1 MEVPIYL
8 FRRKL
13 PENERMGGRLSIM
26 GRKKNYIFTNKK
38 HSERAIMST
47 ILGVISLIS
56 LIAAVFL
63 AYEKEG
69 NIPAGYGV
77 AGFLIAVFSV
87 TGLVL
92 GIVTA
97 MEKDRDRLF
106 PCLGIVCNLLALLGI
121 GFVVYAGMYL

>member
-1 MEVPIYL
+1 
-8 FRRKL
+8 
-13 PENERMGGRLSIM
+13 
-26 GRKKNYIFTNKK
+26 
-38 HSERAIMST
+38 MST
-47 ILGVISLIS
+47 ILGVISLVS
-56 LIAAVFL
+56 LIAVVLL

-97 MEKDRDRLF
+97 MEKDRYRLF
-106 PCLGIVCNLLALLGI
+106 PSLGIVCNLLALLGI